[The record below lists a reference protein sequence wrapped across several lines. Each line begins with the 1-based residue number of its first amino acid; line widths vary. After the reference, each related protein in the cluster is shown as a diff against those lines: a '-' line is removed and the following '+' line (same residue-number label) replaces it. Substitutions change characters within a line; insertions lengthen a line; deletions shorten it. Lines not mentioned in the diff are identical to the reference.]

1 LARRPTGRLLGW
13 STLDVQ
19 IKLSWQPAMI
29 KAFQRWLD
37 ASGLFAITTG
47 ILGGILLIS
56 IVLVFGGYLIVLA
69 LS

>member
-1 LARRPTGRLLGW
+1 
-13 STLDVQ
+13 
-19 IKLSWQPAMI
+19 MI

-37 ASGLFAITTG
+37 ASGLFAIATG